1 MLQNITFSADKDKIR
16 RARKKANTENT
27 TLNEVFRQWIDK
39 YVERPETS
47 EEFTALMAELAYVKP
62 GRKFTRIEL
71 NER

>member
-1 MLQNITFSADKDKIR
+1 VLQNITFTADKDKIH
-16 RARKKANTENT
+16 RAREKAKTENT
-27 TLNEVFRQWIDK
+27 TLNEVFRQWLEK
-39 YVERPETS
+39 YVDRPETS

>member
-16 RARKKANTENT
+16 RAREKANAENT
-27 TLNEVFRQWIDK
+27 TLNVVFRQWLEK

-47 EEFTALMAELAYVKP
+47 DEFTALMAELAYVKP
-62 GRKFTRIEL
+62 GRNFTRAEL